1 MGENFLMMLLEAL
14 IAFFCDRRYDRH
26 SQGEKPQIVHKNIA
40 ILDKAASALPI
51 LAGHW
56 CVACYLKEGP
66 D

>member
-14 IAFFCDRRYDRH
+14 IAFFVIVGMIGIRK
-26 SQGEKPQIVHKNIA
+26 EKNRKNIA